1 MRIRIATPRGTG
13 RGSSQDLAVPKTG
26 QFYFCS
32 SVAPRCISLVSQPN
46 GSTYLS
52 VSRPWGCWGLSSIFQ
67 SFRGW
72 GNGSSS
78 PLGQAKA
85 NRRKDSFG
93 VPLTSSC
100 PHPHFDV
107 RLIIPHHL
115 IRPFFS
121 SQLNFL
127 AFSRWTFP
135 NYYHILGNE
144 TKANLF
150 SYYFY

>member
-1 MRIRIATPRGTG
+1 MMWIQIATPGG
-13 RGSSQDLAVPKTG
+13 MGCGFSQDLPKTG
-26 QFYFCS
+26 QFCFCF
-32 SVAPRCISLVSQPN
+32 SVALRRISLVSQPN

-52 VSRPWGCWGLSSIFQ
+52 VSGPWVCWGLSSVFHFFQ
-67 SFRGW
+67 GW
-72 GNGSSS
+72 GNSSSS

-85 NRRKDSFG
+85 NRRKDNFG

-115 IRPFFS
+115 IRRFFS

-127 AFSRWTFP
+127 AFSRWTSP
-135 NYYHILGNE
+135 NYCHILRNE
-144 TKANLF
+144 TKANLS